1 MAQKTGTHGLLTLLS
16 MTSSTVAQVG
26 IDLVAATL
34 AEDLARFNAI
44 VKGDLI
50 GSLADV
56 TTDRL
61 RAGGASNNDGQ
72 MYELDQYGRPPTQ
85 LQGVAPTVGFPLK
98 LFGFGLGWTEKWMQ
112 LKTPA
117 DVAMQQQDAQMAYT
131 KALRRDLKRA
141 IYLSANY
148 SVVDKLGG
156 DGVTLNIKRLL
167 NADSAAIPNGPN
179 GEVYNAATHT
189 HYTAEAALTAAGLL
203 AAVNNVVEHGVTGP
217 VVVAIAAADEAAV
230 RGLAGFIAAIDP
242 RLVLGGGFTASTP
255 SAPLALYDMNN
266 VRIGNFGR
274 SEVWVKPWAIASYA
288 LVFDGGGSM
297 KPLAMRQR
305 SADTLQGL
313 RLAATTSL
321 FPLTAENYE
330 AEFGFGVWARA
341 KAAVHFFA
349 GGTYTDPVIT

>member
-1 MAQKTGTHGLLTLLS
+1 MAQKTGTHDIGTLLS
-16 MTSSTVAQVG
+16 MTNTTVAAVG
-26 IDLVAATL
+26 VDLVAATL
-34 AEDLARFNAI
+34 AADLARFNAI

-50 GSLADV
+50 GSLVDV

-72 MYELDQYGRPPTQ
+72 MYELDQYGRAPTQ

-98 LFGFGLGWTEKWMQ
+98 LFGYAVGWTEKFMQ

-117 DVAMQQQDAQMAYT
+117 DLALQLQDGEMAYT
-131 KALRRDLKRA
+131 RALQRDLRRA
-141 IYLSANY
+141 IFHSANY
-148 SVVDKLGG
+148 SVVDKLAG
-156 DGVTLNIKRLL
+156 DGVTLNVKRLL

-189 HYTAEAALTAAGLL
+189 HYTAEAALTAGGLT
-203 AAVNNVVEHGVTGP
+203 AAINNVVEHGVTGP
-217 VVVAIAAADEAAV
+217 VVVAIAAANEAAV

-242 RLVLGGGFTASTP
+242 RLVMGGGTTATMP
-255 SAPLALYDMNN
+255 NFPLAPYDMNN
-266 VRIGNFGR
+266 VRIGYFGR
-274 SEVWVKPWAIASYA
+274 AEVWVKPWAIASYA
-288 LVFDGGGSM
+288 LVFDGGGAL
-297 KPLAMRQR
+297 KPLVMRQR

-313 RLAATTSL
+313 RIAATTSL
-321 FPLTAENYE
+321 FPLGAENLE

-349 GGTYTDPVIT
+349 GGAYTDPVIT